1 MGCANTKQPL
11 KPVEIIAADADAND
25 DSIFRNPQTL
35 GEVEMDDGS
44 KDSWDMDGDETN
56 PKKSLAIK
64 YNIET
69 GIVR

>member
-1 MGCANTKQPL
+1 MGCANTKQPV
-11 KPVEIIAADADAND
+11 KPVEIIAADIEADDESA
-25 DSIFRNPQTL
+25 FRNPQTL

-44 KDSWDMDGDETN
+44 KDSWDMEDDKAN

-64 YNIET
+64 YNIEA